1 MLTHWDSLL
10 RADCEVVQ
18 IKEKQIY
25 PIFKVG
31 YTSLTQAAEKVYV
44 NSDIAEC
51 KDIIILLRN
60 PDDRFVSGVNQYC
73 WIHSLDVDKTWN
85 QVKNNSLIDRHFAPQ
100 YVWILHLF
108 KFYKGNITLKP
119 FHEIS
124 NITTIHRKPKGPMP
138 IRPKQSVPL
147 LKEFV
152 ESDHKLME
160 KYLNKTL
167 NISELV
173 QEYKNVLS

>member
-1 MLTHWDSLL
+1 MLTHWDRLL
-10 RADCEVVQ
+10 RADCEVLQ

-31 YTSLTQAAEKVYV
+31 YYSLKQAAEKVYV
-44 NSDIAEC
+44 NSDIAKC
-51 KDIIILLRN
+51 KDIIILIRN

-73 WIHSLDVDKTWN
+73 WINSLDVDKTWN
-85 QVKNNSLIDRHFAPQ
+85 QVKNNGLVDRHFAPQ
-100 YVWILHLF
+100 YMWILHLF

-124 NITTIHRKPKGPMP
+124 NITSIHKKHLGPEPIKPK
-138 IRPKQSVPL
+138 RRVPL

-152 ESDHKLME
+152 EPDHKLIE
-160 KYLNKTL
+160 KHLNKTL
-167 NISELV
+167 NITELV
-173 QEYKNVLS
+173 EEYKNVLS